1 MTLFSVSELEPEIES
16 IVPVISDYVENG
28 VIEPSFFSK
37 LWENFLEYLPT
48 LIAAVI
54 VYIIC
59 SIINRIIMKLLSK
72 GLERSKIDTTVH
84 GFLKSLV
91 KVVLLCIT
99 IIIVLTILRVPMTS
113 IIAVVGSA
121 GIAIGLALQ
130 SSLSNIAGGVIVL
143 VEKNFRVGDYIS
155 INGTEGTV
163 KEISVFATNIVSY
176 DNKSI
181 FVPNG
186 IVSNATIIN
195 YTSEKNRRVEHIISI
210 SYNNDAKK
218 AISVISDVLK
228 NNSKVLTVPEP
239 FVRICAFSASSIDIS
254 VKAWVDSAD
263 YWTVHFDLLEE
274 IKDAFD
280 KNDIVIPYNQLD
292 VHMINDE
299 RSL

>member
-1 MTLFSVSELEPEIES
+1 MNPLIFSHFKLQIASDIPDISE
-16 IVPVISDYVENG
+16 YVENG
-28 VIEPSFFSK
+28 IVKASFFTK
-37 LWENFLEYLPT
+37 LWSNFLEYLPT
-48 LIAAVI
+48 LIVAII
-54 VYIIC
+54 VYVIC
-59 SIINRIIMKLLSK
+59 SIINKIVMKILSK

-113 IIAVVGSA
+113 IITVVGSA

-163 KEISVFATNIVSY
+163 KEISVFATNIISY
-176 DNKSI
+176 DNKSV

-195 YTSEKNRRVEHIISI
+195 YTREKTRRVDHVMSI
-210 SYNNDAKK
+210 SYNNDTKK
-218 AISVISDVLK
+218 AIAVITEVLK
-228 NNSKVLTVPEP
+228 NNSKVLSAPEP
-239 FVRICAFSASSIDIS
+239 FVKVCAFGASSIDIS
-254 VKAWVDSAD
+254 VRAWVNTSD
-263 YWTVHFDLLEE
+263 YWDVYYELLLE
-274 IKDAFD
+274 IKAAFD
-280 KNDIVIPYNQLD
+280 ENGIIIPYNQLD
-292 VHMINDE
+292 VHMINSE
-299 RSL
+299 NTL

>member
-1 MTLFSVSELEPEIES
+1 MTHFLISQLESQIES
-16 IVPVISDYVENG
+16 AVPDISDYVEDG
-28 VIEPSFFSK
+28 VIKVSFFSK
-37 LWENFLEYLPT
+37 LWSNFVEYLPT

-59 SIINRIIMKLLSK
+59 TIVNRIIMKLLSK
-72 GLERSKIDTTVH
+72 GLNRSRIDSTVH

-113 IIAVVGSA
+113 IITVVGSA

-195 YTSEKNRRVEHIISI
+195 YTREKTRRVEHVMSI
-210 SYNNDAKK
+210 SYNNDTKK

-228 NNSKVLTVPEP
+228 NNSKVLETPEP
-239 FVRICAFSASSIDIS
+239 FVRICAFAASSIDIS
-254 VKAWVDSAD
+254 VKAWVNSED
-263 YWTVHFDLLEE
+263 YWTVYFDLLEE

-299 RSL
+299 NQQ

>member
-1 MTLFSVSELEPEIES
+1 MTPLMISELESQIES
-16 IVPVISDYVENG
+16 AVPDISDYVEGG
-28 VIEPSFFSK
+28 VIKVSFFSR
-37 LWENFLEYLPT
+37 LWDNFLEYLPT
-48 LIAAVI
+48 LIAAII

-59 SIINRIIMKLLSK
+59 SIINKIIMKLLSK
-72 GLERSKIDTTVH
+72 GLGRSKIDTTVH
-84 GFLKSLV
+84 GFLRSLV

-113 IIAVVGSA
+113 IITVVGSA

-143 VEKNFRVGDYIS
+143 IEKNFRVGDYIS
-155 INGTEGTV
+155 INGTEGFV

-186 IVSNATIIN
+186 TVSNATIIN
-195 YTSEKNRRVEHIISI
+195 YTREKIRRIEHVMSI
-210 SYNNDAKK
+210 SYDNDTKK
-218 AISVISDVLK
+218 AMSVIIEVLK
-228 NNSKVLTVPEP
+228 NHSKVLDTPEP
-239 FVRICAFSASSIDIS
+239 FARISAFASSSIDIT
-254 VKAWVDSAD
+254 VRAWVNSED
-263 YWTVHFDLLEE
+263 YWEVYFDLLEY

-280 KNDIVIPYNQLD
+280 KNGIVIPYNQLD

-299 RSL
+299 KAL

>member
-1 MTLFSVSELEPEIES
+1 MNPLIFSHFKLQIASDIPDISE
-16 IVPVISDYVENG
+16 YVENG
-28 VIEPSFFSK
+28 IVKASFFTK
-37 LWENFLEYLPT
+37 LWSNFLEYLPT
-48 LIAAVI
+48 LIVAII
-54 VYIIC
+54 VYVIC
-59 SIINRIIMKLLSK
+59 SIINKIVMKILSK

-113 IIAVVGSA
+113 IITVVGSA

-163 KEISVFATNIVSY
+163 KEISVFATNIISY
-176 DNKSI
+176 DNKSV

-195 YTSEKNRRVEHIISI
+195 YTREKTRRVDHVMSI
-210 SYNNDAKK
+210 SYNNDTKK
-218 AISVISDVLK
+218 AIAVITEVLK
-228 NNSKVLTVPEP
+228 NNSKVLSAPEP
-239 FVRICAFSASSIDIS
+239 FVKVCAFGASSIDIS
-254 VKAWVDSAD
+254 VRAWVNTSD
-263 YWTVHFDLLEE
+263 YWDVYYDLLEE
-274 IKDAFD
+274 IKAAFD
-280 KNDIVIPYNQLD
+280 ENGIIIPYNQLD
-292 VHMINDE
+292 VHMINSE
-299 RSL
+299 NTL

>member
-1 MTLFSVSELEPEIES
+1 MNPMIFSHLKLQIASDIPDISE
-16 IVPVISDYVENG
+16 YVENG
-28 VIEPSFFSK
+28 IVKASFFTK
-37 LWENFLEYLPT
+37 LWSNFLEYLPT
-48 LIAAVI
+48 LIAAII
-54 VYIIC
+54 VYAVC
-59 SIINRIIMKLLSK
+59 SIINKIVMKILSK

-163 KEISVFATNIVSY
+163 NEISVFATNIISY
-176 DNKSI
+176 DNKSVFI
-181 FVPNG
+181 PNG

-195 YTSEKNRRVEHIISI
+195 YTREKTRRVDHVMSI
-210 SYNNDAKK
+210 SYNNDTKK
-218 AISVISDVLK
+218 AIAVITEVLK
-228 NNSKVLTVPEP
+228 NNNKVLSAPEP
-239 FVRICAFSASSIDIS
+239 FVKVCAFGASSIDIS
-254 VKAWVDSAD
+254 VRAWVNTPY
-263 YWTVHFDLLEE
+263 YWDVYYELLEE
-274 IKDAFD
+274 IKTAFD
-280 KNDIVIPYNQLD
+280 ENGIIIPYNQLD
-292 VHMINDE
+292 VHMINSE
-299 RSL
+299 NTL

>member
-1 MTLFSVSELEPEIES
+1 MNPLIFSHFKLQIASDIPDISE
-16 IVPVISDYVENG
+16 YVENG
-28 VIEPSFFSK
+28 IVKASFFTK
-37 LWENFLEYLPT
+37 LWSNFLEYLPT
-48 LIAAVI
+48 LIVAII
-54 VYIIC
+54 VYAIC
-59 SIINRIIMKLLSK
+59 SIVNKIVMKILSK

-113 IIAVVGSA
+113 IITVVGSA

-163 KEISVFATNIVSY
+163 KEISVFATNIISY
-176 DNKSI
+176 DNKSV

-195 YTSEKNRRVEHIISI
+195 YTREKTRRVDHVMSI
-210 SYNNDAKK
+210 SYNNDTKK
-218 AISVISDVLK
+218 AIAVITEVLK
-228 NNSKVLTVPEP
+228 NNSKVLSAPEP
-239 FVRICAFSASSIDIS
+239 FVKVCAFGASSIDIS
-254 VKAWVDSAD
+254 VRAWVNTSD
-263 YWTVHFDLLEE
+263 YWDVYYDLLEE
-274 IKDAFD
+274 IKAAFD
-280 KNDIVIPYNQLD
+280 ENGIIIPYNQLD
-292 VHMINDE
+292 VHMINSE
-299 RSL
+299 NTL

>member
-1 MTLFSVSELEPEIES
+1 MNPLIFSHFKLQIASDIHDISE
-16 IVPVISDYVENG
+16 YVENG
-28 VIEPSFFSK
+28 IVKASFFTK
-37 LWENFLEYLPT
+37 LWSNFLEYLPT
-48 LIAAVI
+48 LIVAII
-54 VYIIC
+54 VYVIC
-59 SIINRIIMKLLSK
+59 SIINKIVMKILSK

-113 IIAVVGSA
+113 IITVVGSA

-163 KEISVFATNIVSY
+163 KEISVFATNIISY
-176 DNKSI
+176 DNKSV

-195 YTSEKNRRVEHIISI
+195 YTREKTRRVDHVMSI
-210 SYNNDAKK
+210 SYNNDTKK
-218 AISVISDVLK
+218 AIAVITEVLK
-228 NNSKVLTVPEP
+228 NNSKVLSAPEP
-239 FVRICAFSASSIDIS
+239 FVKVCAFGSSSIDIS
-254 VKAWVDSAD
+254 VRAWVNTSD
-263 YWTVHFDLLEE
+263 YWDVYYDLLEE
-274 IKDAFD
+274 IKAAFD
-280 KNDIVIPYNQLD
+280 ENGIIIPYNQLD
-292 VHMINDE
+292 VHMINSE
-299 RSL
+299 NTL